1 MFKYNVCFLKSNER
15 ILMLNREKP
24 PIMGVWN
31 GVGGKYE
38 AGECADEGA
47 KREVFEET
55 GIKVN
60 EYYSKCVITWSK
72 SDEEKEGLHVYLF
85 EVNETLGNEPI
96 QKTREGILDWKE
108 IEWIMHPNNLG
119 IAEMVTQYL
128 PVLLAKE
135 GDYQFEYIDGIVKL
149 MKTSTIARR

>member
-1 MFKYNVCFLKSNER
+1 
-15 ILMLNREKP
+15 MLNREKP

-38 AGECADEGA
+38 AGESVDEGA

-60 EYYSKCVITWSK
+60 EYYSKGVITWRN
-72 SDEEKEGLHVYLF
+72 SDEEKDGLHVYLF

-108 IEWIMHPNNLG
+108 IDWIMHPNNLG
-119 IAEMVTQYL
+119 IAEMVTEYL

-135 GDYQFEYIDGIVKL
+135 GDYLFEYIDGIVKL
-149 MKTSTIARR
+149 METSTIARR